1 VISVSGDGGYNEVAN
16 GVMQANN
23 PNAVCAVMAAGN
35 ANDHRRTTGTQPL
48 EEAIAEG
55 TVRQIDLLRI
65 RTADNAD
72 AAAQYA
78 HSYIGFGL
86 TPVMAID
93 LEKGSK
99 RALKEMVSVMP
110 TFSKFKP
117 FEIRQS
123 DGKRRKF
130 DSLVF
135 PNIAEM
141 AKYATLSKADGH
153 PADGKFEVITFAHR
167 AKWRV
172 LLSALKATTQG
183 LGDQPSV
190 SSYRSI
196 PYQIDGEVKSVD
208 ARTPVTIESA
218 PAALATLG

>member
-1 VISVSGDGGYNEVAN
+1 
-16 GVMQANN
+16 
-23 PNAVCAVMAAGN
+23 
-35 ANDHRRTTGTQPL
+35 
-48 EEAIAEG
+48 
-55 TVRQIDLLRI
+55 
-65 RTADNAD
+65 
-72 AAAQYA
+72 
-78 HSYIGFGL
+78 
-86 TPVMAID
+86 
-93 LEKGSK
+93 
-99 RALKEMVSVMP
+99 LKEMVSVMR

-135 PNIAEM
+135 ANIAEM
-141 AKYATLSKADGH
+141 AKYATLSEADSH

-172 LLSALKATTQG
+172 LLSAMKATTQG

-190 SSYRSI
+190 SSYRFTTLKPI

-208 ARTPVTIESA
+208 AKTPVTIESA